1 MKLNDSP
8 ARKKKLLTQ
17 FMWREISLIVSPCS
31 ATNLK
36 GSGGFDII
44 SLVQVVRS
52 LMICYFIAMLY
63 VKR

>member
-1 MKLNDSP
+1 MKLNDSG
-8 ARKKKLLTQ
+8 RSFFFEVTQ

-52 LMICYFIAMLY
+52 LMICYFIAMLC